1 MVLCLNPKTKFWWK
15 RGESEAAM
23 KLTAVVALV
32 MLGLS
37 IPALGQDKTSC
48 NAFFQVLQ
56 ADTQTPENLRTGMD
70 KAQKKWWE
78 NIGQKKYPRM
88 CFNGS
93 VSTGDKPRFLVIWSK
108 SGSIKQTAVAP
119 GEVYGQTLSALQ
131 STAPKE
137 RIYGPWWD
145 RASISILSLS
155 SEGNLDL
162 APVRMTAEDRAH
174 WFRMDS
180 AKVLMVALQY
190 LAQEEEF
197 DSTQP
202 LAAVQPPPLPPPT
215 LTLKVSS
222 TVIQIGQSATL
233 KWSSTNA
240 TALNLTPAIG
250 TVAPEGT
257 TAVTPADST
266 NYTITATGPGGE
278 ATATVRIT
286 VSFFSHKNDGAKPS
300 WGRKGSAVRVAS
312 FLGSRLRIPNAA
324 IGSS

>member
-1 MVLCLNPKTKFWWK
+1 
-15 RGESEAAM
+15 M
-23 KLTAVVALV
+23 KLTAVIALV

-37 IPALGQDKTSC
+37 IPALGQDQTSC

-93 VSTGDKPRFLVIWSK
+93 VSTGDKPRYLVVWSK
-108 SGSIKQTAVAP
+108 SGSIEQGAVPP
-119 GEVYGQTLSALQ
+119 GGIYGQTMSALQ
-131 STAPKE
+131 STAPQE
-137 RIYGPWWD
+137 RIYRPLWN
-145 RASISILSLS
+145 RASISIVGFSIK
-155 SEGNLDL
+155 GNLDR
-162 APVRMTAEDRAH
+162 APVRMTAEDRTH
-174 WFRMDS
+174 WFWMDS
-180 AKVLMVALQY
+180 SKVLKVALQY
-190 LAQEEEF
+190 LAQEEEI

-202 LAAVQPPPLPPPT
+202 AAAVPPPAARPT
-215 LTLKVSS
+215 LTLKVSP

-250 TVAPEGT
+250 TVAPEGMM
-257 TAVTPADST
+257 AVTPADST
-266 NYTITATGPGGE
+266 NYTITATGPGGD

-286 VSFFSHKNDGAKPS
+286 VSFFS
-300 WGRKGSAVRVAS
+300 RKTD
-312 FLGSRLRIPNAA
+312 
-324 IGSS
+324 